1 LPAKRSII
9 PRNLGFFNPVCPFA
23 SVRND
28 LFLFL
33 LIVVLRLADGVT
45 SYLPARGRIPGL
57 AEGNP
62 IALLA
67 IERWGFYQAFA
78 IMLLA
83 SIGFTVAF
91 LVATYL
97 EEVRSTSRVDYESAR
112 RIRTFRLAGMICL
125 AAISAAPLLNN
136 LAVAIGL

>member
-1 LPAKRSII
+1 MPQNPGPVPSFSI
-9 PRNLGFFNPVCPFA
+9 PSPFDA
-23 SVRND
+23 GVRND
-28 LFLFL
+28 LFLFV
-33 LIVVLRLADGVT
+33 LIVVLRLADGLT
-45 SYLPARGRIPGL
+45 SYLPANGHIPGL
-57 AEGNP
+57 MEGNP

-67 IERWGFYQAFA
+67 IEKWGFYQAFV

-97 EEVRSTSRVDYESAR
+97 EEIRSKSRVDYVSVM
-112 RIRTFRLAGMICL
+112 RIRRFRLAGLICL

-136 LAVAIGL
+136 LAVAVGL

>member
-1 LPAKRSII
+1 MAAIPERLLSFSIA
-9 PRNLGFFNPVCPFA
+9 LVLDA
-23 SVRND
+23 VVRND
-28 LFLFL
+28 LFLFV
-33 LIVVLRLADGVT
+33 LIVVLRLADGLT
-45 SYLPARGRIPGL
+45 SYLPANGHIPGL
-57 AEGNP
+57 MEGNP

-67 IERWGFYQAFA
+67 IEKWGFYRAFA

-91 LVATYL
+91 LLATYL
-97 EEVRSTSRVDYESAR
+97 EEIRSKSRVDYASVR
-112 RIRTFRLAGMICL
+112 RIRRFRLAGLICL